1 MSIKGCFRAHILSV
15 YFFQMQP
22 LKIWSAWVSINLPQP
37 QLLSLECLS
46 KYLFVLPNGRK
57 NLDNNKLFWGI
68 FLDTLN
74 IECVETQNT
83 FFITWFNEQ
92 RNKGHI
98 TSCTVSPTDAQ
109 TVGYFYCIVLDIV
122 QDSLSIILCPDL
134 SPCLCLFSLQINMVT
149 IYVNN

>member
-1 MSIKGCFRAHILSV
+1 M
-15 YFFQMQP
+15 
-22 LKIWSAWVSINLPQP
+22 WVSINLPQP

-74 IECVETQNT
+74 IECVETPEYILSLHDT
-83 FFITWFNEQ
+83 M
-92 RNKGHI
+92 NKENMGELI
-98 TSCTVSPTDAQ
+98 VLPTDMLLSCTVSPTDAQ

-134 SPCLCLFSLQINMVT
+134 SPCLCLFLLQIKMVT